1 MIQDNTNNRVYI
13 SLADAEEM
21 SGLTIRSIKGL
32 IKEGKVIGS
41 RPTYKTLLVKQESL
55 LSYLDS
61 RQVNNLRATP

>member
-1 MIQDNTNNRVYI
+1 MIHNNTNNRVYI
-13 SLADAEEM
+13 SLTDAEEM
-21 SGLTIRSIKGL
+21 SGLNIRSIKRL
-32 IKEGKVIGS
+32 IKDGKVIGS

>member
-1 MIQDNTNNRVYI
+1 MIQNNTNKRVYI
-13 SLADAEEM
+13 SLTDAEEM
-21 SGLTIRSIKGL
+21 SGLTIRSIKQL
-32 IKEGKVIGS
+32 IKDGKVIGS